1 MSLKR
6 ILGIK
11 TPKAPKPPPVPEA
24 PAAPPTLANAS
35 VAEARSSRRRNRINI
50 RRQTVLTD
58 DPGSATTTGL
68 KTLLGS

>member
-6 ILGIK
+6 ILGVK
-11 TPKAPKPPPVPEA
+11 TPKAPKPPPA
-24 PAAPPTLANAS
+24 PPAPPTLADAAVS
-35 VAEARSSRRRNRINI
+35 EARSSRRRNRSNL

-58 DPGSATTTGL
+58 DLGSATTTGL

>member
-24 PAAPPTLANAS
+24 LAAPPTLANAA
-35 VAEARSSRRRNRINI
+35 VAEARSSRRRSRSNI

-58 DPGSATTTGL
+58 DLGSATTTGL